1 MARLTALDR
10 REEILRVTV
19 AQIAERGVTA
29 VRVADVA
36 TALGVSTALVFY
48 HFRSKD
54 RLVAAAF
61 GYAAQRDLDR
71 LAAVAGGRGTARE
84 RLVRALRLY
93 HPSGSAAPGWRL
105 WIDGWSAALREP
117 ELRRVCRR
125 LDLRW
130 RDTIADLITEGVKA
144 GEFDCPDP
152 ESAAWR
158 ITALVDGLSVQTTV
172 HRGVLTRRK
181 AETWAYEQAARELGV
196 ATLLPPPAR

>member
-1 MARLTALDR
+1 MARLTVDDR
-10 REEILRVTV
+10 REEILRATV
-19 AQIAERGVTA
+19 AQIAERGVA
-29 VRVADVA
+29 AIRVADVA

-54 RLVAAAF
+54 RLVAEAF
-61 GYAAQRDLDR
+61 GYAARRDLDR
-71 LAAVAGGRGTARE
+71 LAEVAESRGTARQ

-130 RDTIADLITEGVKA
+130 RDTIAELIAEGVKA

-158 ITALVDGLSVQTTV
+158 ITALIDGLSVQTTV

-181 AETWAYEQAARELGV
+181 AEAWAYEQAARELGV
-196 ATLLPPPAR
+196 PALV

>member
-1 MARLTALDR
+1 MARLTVDDR
-10 REEILRVTV
+10 REEILRATV
-19 AQIAERGVTA
+19 AQIAERGVA
-29 VRVADVA
+29 AIRVADVA

-54 RLVAAAF
+54 RLVAEAF
-61 GYAAQRDLDR
+61 AYAARRDLDR
-71 LAAVAGGRGTARE
+71 LAQVAGSGGSARQ

-130 RDTIADLITEGVKA
+130 RDTIAGLITEGVAA

-152 ESAAWR
+152 EAAAWR
-158 ITALVDGLSVQTTV
+158 ITALIDGLSVQTTV

-181 AETWAYEQAARELGV
+181 AEAWAYDQAARELGV
-196 ATLLPPPAR
+196 PDL

>member
-1 MARLTALDR
+1 MARLTAPDR
-10 REEILRVTV
+10 REEILRAAV
-19 AQIAERGVTA
+19 AQIAERGVAA

-36 TALGVSTALVFY
+36 AALGVSTALVFY

-54 RLVAAAF
+54 RLVAEAF
-61 GYAAQRDLDR
+61 AYAARRDLDR
-71 LAAVAGGRGTARE
+71 LAEVAGSGGSARR

-130 RDTIADLITEGVKA
+130 RDTIAGIIAEGVAA
-144 GEFDCPDP
+144 GEFACADP

-158 ITALVDGLSVQTTV
+158 ITALIDGLSVQTTV
-172 HRGVLTRRK
+172 HRGVLTRK
-181 AETWAYEQAARELGV
+181 QAEAWAYEQAARELGLEV
-196 ATLLPPPAR
+196 L

>member
-1 MARLTALDR
+1 MARLTVDDR
-10 REEILRVTV
+10 REEILRATV
-19 AQIAERGVTA
+19 AQIAERGVA
-29 VRVADVA
+29 AIRVADVA

-54 RLVAAAF
+54 RLVAGAF
-61 GYAAQRDLDR
+61 GYAARRDLDR
-71 LAAVAGGRGTARE
+71 LAEVAASGGTARQ

-130 RDTIADLITEGVKA
+130 RDTIAGLIAEGVAA
-144 GEFDCPDP
+144 GEFSCADP
-152 ESAAWR
+152 EAAAWR
-158 ITALVDGLSVQTTV
+158 ITALIDGLSVQTTV
-172 HRGVLTRRK
+172 HRGVLTRK
-181 AETWAYEQAARELGV
+181 QAEAWAYDQAARELG
-196 ATLLPPPAR
+196 LDSL

>member
-1 MARLTALDR
+1 
-10 REEILRVTV
+10 
-19 AQIAERGVTA
+19 
-29 VRVADVA
+29 VADVA

-54 RLVAAAF
+54 RLVAEAF
-61 GYAAQRDLDR
+61 GYAARRDLDR
-71 LAAVAGGRGTARE
+71 LAQVAGSGGSARQ

-130 RDTIADLITEGVKA
+130 RDTIAGLIAEGVTA

-152 ESAAWR
+152 EAAAWR
-158 ITALVDGLSVQTTV
+158 ITALIDGLSVQTTV
-172 HRGVLTRRK
+172 HRGVLTRRQ
-181 AETWAYEQAARELGV
+181 AEAWAYDQAARELGV
-196 ATLLPPPAR
+196 PAL

>member
-1 MARLTALDR
+1 VARLTALDR
-10 REEILRVTV
+10 REEILRAAV
-19 AQIAERGVTA
+19 AQIAERGVAA

-36 TALGVSTALVFY
+36 AALGVSTALVFY

-54 RLVAAAF
+54 RLVAEAF
-61 GYAAQRDLDR
+61 AYAARRDLDR
-71 LAAVAGGRGTARE
+71 LAEVAGSGGSARR

-130 RDTIADLITEGVKA
+130 RDTIAEIIAEGVAA
-144 GEFDCPDP
+144 GEFSCAEP
-152 ESAAWR
+152 EAAAWR
-158 ITALVDGLSVQTTV
+158 ITALIDGLSVQTTV
-172 HRGVLTRRK
+172 HRGVLTRK
-181 AETWAYEQAARELGV
+181 QAEAWAYEQAARELGLEV
-196 ATLLPPPAR
+196 L

>member
-1 MARLTALDR
+1 VARLTVDDR
-10 REEILRVTV
+10 REEILRATV
-19 AQIAERGVTA
+19 AQIAERGVA
-29 VRVADVA
+29 AIRVADVA

-48 HFRSKD
+48 HFQSKD
-54 RLVAAAF
+54 RLVAEAF
-61 GYAAQRDLDR
+61 AYAARRDLDR
-71 LAAVAGGRGTARE
+71 LAQVAGSGGSARQ

-130 RDTIADLITEGVKA
+130 RDTVAGLIAEGVAA

-152 ESAAWR
+152 EAAAWR
-158 ITALVDGLSVQTTV
+158 ITALIDGLSVQTTV

-181 AETWAYEQAARELGV
+181 AEAWAYDQAARELGV
-196 ATLLPPPAR
+196 PAL

>member
-1 MARLTALDR
+1 VARLTVDDR
-10 REEILRVTV
+10 REEILRATV
-19 AQIAERGVTA
+19 AQIAERGVA
-29 VRVADVA
+29 AIRVADVA

-54 RLVAAAF
+54 RLVAEAF
-61 GYAAQRDLDR
+61 AYAARRDLDR
-71 LAAVAGGRGTARE
+71 LAQVAGSGGSARQ

-130 RDTIADLITEGVKA
+130 RDTIAGLIAEGVTA

-152 ESAAWR
+152 EAAAWR
-158 ITALVDGLSVQTTV
+158 ITALIDGLSVQTTV
-172 HRGVLTRRK
+172 HRGVLTRRR
-181 AETWAYEQAARELGV
+181 AEAWAYDQAARELGV
-196 ATLLPPPAR
+196 PAL

>member
-1 MARLTALDR
+1 VARLTVDDR
-10 REEILRVTV
+10 REEILRATV
-19 AQIAERGVTA
+19 AQIAERGVA
-29 VRVADVA
+29 AIRVADVA

-54 RLVAAAF
+54 RLVAEAF
-61 GYAAQRDLDR
+61 AYAARRDLDR
-71 LAAVAGGRGTARE
+71 LAQVAGSGGSARQ

-130 RDTIADLITEGVKA
+130 RDTIAGLIAEGVTA

-152 ESAAWR
+152 EAAAWR
-158 ITALVDGLSVQTTV
+158 ITALIDGLSVQTTV
-172 HRGVLTRRK
+172 HRGVLTRRQ
-181 AETWAYEQAARELGV
+181 AEAWAYDQAARELGV
-196 ATLLPPPAR
+196 AAL

>member
-1 MARLTALDR
+1 VARLTVDDR
-10 REEILRVTV
+10 REEILRATV
-19 AQIAERGVTA
+19 AQIAERGVA
-29 VRVADVA
+29 AIRVADVA

-54 RLVAAAF
+54 RLVAEAF
-61 GYAAQRDLDR
+61 AYAARRDLDR
-71 LAAVAGGRGTARE
+71 LAQVAGSGGSARQ

-130 RDTIADLITEGVKA
+130 RDTVAGLIAEGVAA

-152 ESAAWR
+152 EAAAWR
-158 ITALVDGLSVQTTV
+158 ITALIDGLSVQTTV

-181 AETWAYEQAARELGV
+181 AESWAYDQAARELGV
-196 ATLLPPPAR
+196 PTL

>member
-1 MARLTALDR
+1 VARLTVDDR
-10 REEILRVTV
+10 REEILRATV
-19 AQIAERGVTA
+19 AQIAERGVA
-29 VRVADVA
+29 AIRVADVA

-54 RLVAAAF
+54 RLVAEAF
-61 GYAAQRDLDR
+61 AYAARRDLDR
-71 LAAVAGGRGTARE
+71 LAQVAGSGGSARQ
-84 RLVRALRLY
+84 RLLRALRLY

-130 RDTIADLITEGVKA
+130 RDTIAGLIAEGVAA

-152 ESAAWR
+152 EAAAWR
-158 ITALVDGLSVQTTV
+158 ITALIDGLSVQTTV
-172 HRGVLTRRK
+172 HRGVLTRGK
-181 AETWAYEQAARELGV
+181 AEAWAYDQAARELGI
-196 ATLLPPPAR
+196 PAL

>member
-1 MARLTALDR
+1 VARLTVDDR
-10 REEILRVTV
+10 REEILRATV
-19 AQIAERGVTA
+19 AQIAERGVA
-29 VRVADVA
+29 AIRVADVA
-36 TALGVSTALVFY
+36 SALGVSTALVFY

-54 RLVAAAF
+54 RLVAEAF
-61 GYAAQRDLDR
+61 GYAAQRDLGR
-71 LAAVAGGRGTARE
+71 LAEVAGSRGTARQ

-130 RDTIADLITEGVKA
+130 RDTIAEIIAEGVKA
-144 GEFDCPDP
+144 GEFDCADP

-158 ITALVDGLSVQTTV
+158 ITALIDGLAVQTTV

-181 AETWAYEQAARELGV
+181 AEAWAYEQAARELGV
-196 ATLLPPPAR
+196 TTLT

>member
-10 REEILRVTV
+10 REEILRAAV
-19 AQIAERGVTA
+19 AQIAERGVAA

-36 TALGVSTALVFY
+36 AALGVSTALVFY

-54 RLVAAAF
+54 RLVAEAF
-61 GYAAQRDLDR
+61 AYAARRDLDR
-71 LAAVAGGRGTARE
+71 LAEVAGSGGSARR

-130 RDTIADLITEGVKA
+130 RDTIVGIIAEGVAA
-144 GEFDCPDP
+144 GEFSCADP
-152 ESAAWR
+152 EAAAWR
-158 ITALVDGLSVQTTV
+158 ITALIDGLSVQTTV
-172 HRGVLTRRK
+172 HRGVLTRK
-181 AETWAYEQAARELGV
+181 QAEAWAYEQAARELG
-196 ATLLPPPAR
+196 LESL

>member
-1 MARLTALDR
+1 VARLTVDDR
-10 REEILRVTV
+10 REEILRATV
-19 AQIAERGVTA
+19 AQIAERGFA
-29 VRVADVA
+29 AIRVADVA

-54 RLVAAAF
+54 RLVAEAF
-61 GYAAQRDLDR
+61 AYAARRDLDR
-71 LAAVAGGRGTARE
+71 LAQVAGSGGSARQ

-130 RDTIADLITEGVKA
+130 RDTIAGLIAEGVAA

-152 ESAAWR
+152 EAAAWR
-158 ITALVDGLSVQTTV
+158 ITALIDGLSVQTTV
-172 HRGVLTRRK
+172 HRGVLTRRQ
-181 AETWAYEQAARELGV
+181 AEAWAYDQAARELGV
-196 ATLLPPPAR
+196 PAL

>member
-1 MARLTALDR
+1 VARLTVDDR
-10 REEILRVTV
+10 REEILRATV
-19 AQIAERGVTA
+19 AQIAERGVA
-29 VRVADVA
+29 VIRVADVA

-54 RLVAAAF
+54 RLVAEAF
-61 GYAAQRDLDR
+61 AYAARRDLDR
-71 LAAVAGGRGTARE
+71 LAQVAGSGGSARQ
-84 RLVRALRLY
+84 RLLRALRLY

-130 RDTIADLITEGVKA
+130 RDTIAGLIAEGVAA

-152 ESAAWR
+152 EAAAWR
-158 ITALVDGLSVQTTV
+158 ITALIDGLSVQTTV
-172 HRGVLTRRK
+172 HRGVLTRRQ
-181 AETWAYEQAARELGV
+181 AEAWAYDQAARELGV
-196 ATLLPPPAR
+196 PAL

>member
-1 MARLTALDR
+1 MARLTVDDR
-10 REEILRVTV
+10 REEILRATV
-19 AQIAERGVTA
+19 AQIAERGVA
-29 VRVADVA
+29 AIRVADVA

-54 RLVAAAF
+54 RLVAEAF
-61 GYAAQRDLDR
+61 AYAARRDLDR
-71 LAAVAGGRGTARE
+71 LAQVAGSGGSARQ

-130 RDTIADLITEGVKA
+130 RDTIARLITEGVAA

-152 ESAAWR
+152 EAAAWR
-158 ITALVDGLSVQTTV
+158 ITALIDGLSVQTTV

-181 AETWAYEQAARELGV
+181 AEAWAYDQAARELGV
-196 ATLLPPPAR
+196 PDL

>member
-1 MARLTALDR
+1 MARLTVDDR
-10 REEILRVTV
+10 REEILRATV
-19 AQIAERGVTA
+19 AQIAERGVA
-29 VRVADVA
+29 AIRVADVA

-54 RLVAAAF
+54 RLVAEAF
-61 GYAAQRDLDR
+61 AYAARRDLDR
-71 LAAVAGGRGTARE
+71 LADVAGSGGTARQ

-130 RDTIADLITEGVKA
+130 RDTIAELIAEGVA
-144 GEFDCPDP
+144 TGEFTCPDP
-152 ESAAWR
+152 EAAAWR
-158 ITALVDGLSVQTTV
+158 ITALIDGLSVQTTV

-181 AETWAYEQAARELGV
+181 AEAWAYEQAARELGV
-196 ATLLPPPAR
+196 TALT

>member
-1 MARLTALDR
+1 MARLTVDDR
-10 REEILRVTV
+10 REEILRATV
-19 AQIAERGVTA
+19 AQIAERGVA
-29 VRVADVA
+29 AIRVADVA

-54 RLVAAAF
+54 RLVAEAF
-61 GYAAQRDLDR
+61 AYAARRDLDR
-71 LAAVAGGRGTARE
+71 LAQAAGSGGSARQ

-130 RDTIADLITEGVKA
+130 RDTIAGLIAEGVAA

-152 ESAAWR
+152 EAAAWR
-158 ITALVDGLSVQTTV
+158 ITALIDGLSVQTTV
-172 HRGVLTRRK
+172 HRGVLTRRQ
-181 AETWAYEQAARELGV
+181 AEAWAYDQAARELGV
-196 ATLLPPPAR
+196 AAL

>member
-10 REEILRVTV
+10 REEILRAAV
-19 AQIAERGVTA
+19 AQIAERGVAA

-36 TALGVSTALVFY
+36 AALGVSTALVFY

-54 RLVAAAF
+54 RLVAEAF
-61 GYAAQRDLDR
+61 AYAARRDLDR
-71 LAAVAGGRGTARE
+71 LADVAGSGDSARR

-105 WIDGWSAALREP
+105 WIDGWSAALRTP

-130 RDTIADLITEGVKA
+130 RDTIAGLIAEGVAA
-144 GEFDCPDP
+144 GEFSCADP
-152 ESAAWR
+152 EAAAWR
-158 ITALVDGLSVQTTV
+158 ITALIDGLSVQTTV
-172 HRGVLTRRK
+172 HRGVLTRRQ
-181 AETWAYEQAARELGV
+181 AETWAYEQAARELG
-196 ATLLPPPAR
+196 LDSL

>member
-1 MARLTALDR
+1 MARLTVDDR
-10 REEILRVTV
+10 REEILRATV
-19 AQIAERGVTA
+19 AQIAERGVA
-29 VRVADVA
+29 AIRVADVA

-54 RLVAAAF
+54 RLVAEAF
-61 GYAAQRDLDR
+61 AYAARRDLDR
-71 LAAVAGGRGTARE
+71 LAQVAGSGGSARQ
-84 RLVRALRLY
+84 RLLRALRLY

-130 RDTIADLITEGVKA
+130 RDTIAGLIAEGVTA

-152 ESAAWR
+152 EAAAWR
-158 ITALVDGLSVQTTV
+158 ITALIDGLSVQTTV
-172 HRGVLTRRK
+172 HRGVLTRRQ
-181 AETWAYEQAARELGV
+181 AEAWAYDQAARELGV
-196 ATLLPPPAR
+196 PAL

>member
-1 MARLTALDR
+1 VARLTAPDR
-10 REEILRVTV
+10 REEILRATV
-19 AQIAERGVTA
+19 AQIDERGVA
-29 VRVADVA
+29 AIRVADVA

-54 RLVAAAF
+54 RLVAEAF
-61 GYAAQRDLDR
+61 AYAARRDLDR
-71 LAAVAGGRGTARE
+71 LAQVAGSGGSARQ

-130 RDTIADLITEGVKA
+130 RDTIAGLIAEGVAA

-152 ESAAWR
+152 EAAAWR
-158 ITALVDGLSVQTTV
+158 ITALIDGLSVQTTV
-172 HRGVLTRRK
+172 HRGVLTRRQ
-181 AETWAYEQAARELGV
+181 AEAWAYDQAARELGV
-196 ATLLPPPAR
+196 AAL

>member
-1 MARLTALDR
+1 VARLTVDDR
-10 REEILRVTV
+10 REEILRATV
-19 AQIAERGVTA
+19 AQIAERGVA
-29 VRVADVA
+29 AIRVADVA

-54 RLVAAAF
+54 RLVAEAF
-61 GYAAQRDLDR
+61 AYAARRDLDR
-71 LAAVAGGRGTARE
+71 LAQVAGSGGSARQ
-84 RLVRALRLY
+84 RLLRALRLY

-130 RDTIADLITEGVKA
+130 RDTIAGLIAEGVAA

-152 ESAAWR
+152 EAAAWR
-158 ITALVDGLSVQTTV
+158 ITALIDGLSVQTTV

-181 AETWAYEQAARELGV
+181 AEAWAYDQAARELGI
-196 ATLLPPPAR
+196 PAL

>member
-10 REEILRVTV
+10 REEILRAAV
-19 AQIAERGVTA
+19 AQIAERGVAA

-36 TALGVSTALVFY
+36 AALGVSTALVFY

-54 RLVAAAF
+54 RLVAEAF
-61 GYAAQRDLDR
+61 AYAARRDLDR
-71 LAAVAGGRGTARE
+71 LAEVAGSGGSARR

-130 RDTIADLITEGVKA
+130 RDTIAGIIAEGVAA
-144 GEFDCPDP
+144 GEFSCADP
-152 ESAAWR
+152 EAAAWR
-158 ITALVDGLSVQTTV
+158 ITALIDGLSVQTTV
-172 HRGVLTRRK
+172 HRGVLTRRQ
-181 AETWAYEQAARELGV
+181 AEAWAYDQAARELG
-196 ATLLPPPAR
+196 LESL

>member
-1 MARLTALDR
+1 VARLTVEDR
-10 REEILRVTV
+10 REEILRATV
-19 AQIAERGVTA
+19 AQIAERGVA
-29 VRVADVA
+29 AIRVADVA

-54 RLVAAAF
+54 RLVAEAFAFAAR
-61 GYAAQRDLDR
+61 RDLDR
-71 LAAVAGGRGTARE
+71 LAEVAGSGGTARR

-130 RDTIADLITEGVKA
+130 RDTIAGLIAEGVA
-144 GEFDCPDP
+144 TGEFRCPDP
-152 ESAAWR
+152 EAAAWR
-158 ITALVDGLSVQTTV
+158 ITALIDGLSVQTTV

-181 AETWAYEQAARELGV
+181 AEAWAYDQAARELGV
-196 ATLLPPPAR
+196 TSLT

>member
-1 MARLTALDR
+1 VARLTVDDR
-10 REEILRVTV
+10 RDEILRATV
-19 AQIAERGVTA
+19 AQIAERGVA
-29 VRVADVA
+29 AIRVADVA

-54 RLVAAAF
+54 RLVAEAF
-61 GYAAQRDLDR
+61 GYAARRDLDR
-71 LAAVAGGRGTARE
+71 LAEVTEAGGTARQ

-130 RDTIADLITEGVKA
+130 RDTIAGLIAEGVAA
-144 GEFDCPDP
+144 GEFGCPDP
-152 ESAAWR
+152 EAAAWR
-158 ITALVDGLSVQTTV
+158 ITALIDGLAVQTTV
-172 HRGVLTRRK
+172 HRGVLTRRQ
-181 AETWAYEQAARELGV
+181 AEAWAYGQAARELGL
-196 ATLLPPPAR
+196 ATLT